1 MRSSARAHT
10 HIYTHS
16 HTLRHTHTHFHAS
29 ASTYRTSHGIEN
41 FCTLRYF
48 LGFHCQGDPSELFAT
63 LSEVPFLPLFSLPCL
78 PPTPT
83 SRTNLWNPCRVPP
96 VTHNACSSHGQHRR
110 PPKVLMFGDPLCY
123 GCPRRRGG
131 GGGEGEKRRE
141 CKGERIK
148 EERKRKKEKGE
159 KRKKKRRERERRER
173 VQRRGREKEPA
184 SKGTLSNPA
193 GQSQTRQNV
202 CGCFMGKSIIL

>member
-16 HTLRHTHTHFHAS
+16 HTFRHTHTHTHFHAS

-131 GGGEGEKRRE
+131 GGGRRE
-141 CKGERIK
+141 TQRVQGRKDKGGK
-148 EERKRKKEKGE
+148 KKE
-159 KRKKKRRERERRER
+159 ERERREEKEEKER
-173 VQRRGREKEPA
+173 EREKGESSEKGERERA
-184 SKGTLSNPA
+184 SEQGDP
-193 GQSQTRQNV
+193 Q
-202 CGCFMGKSIIL
+202 